1 MPVEVIMPKLG
12 MAMKEGTVSQ
22 WNKTE
27 GEAVKKGDPIAS
39 ISSEKIEMEIESPA
53 DGSVLKIN
61 VPEGKGVPP
70 GTVICYIG
78 NPDEEVAATAAP
90 VQEEK
95 GQKEEEIQ
103 AAHPAPPPKKPGKAR
118 VKISPVA
125 RKMAEASGIKP
136 EDIIGTGPG
145 GRITKEDVEQ
155 AIASAKESR
164 KQDIP
169 VQAVA
174 EEPQRIPVSG
184 MRKVI
189 AERMHLSLQSAAQ
202 LTITM
207 KADVTELLALQTQ
220 VKETIAKRYGSKLTI
235 TDFAAR
241 AAILALENHPEMNS
255 AFMDNTIVT
264 YLEIHLGIATAVEKG
279 LVVPVIRHAES
290 KSLIDLA
297 KEIKEK
303 AAAARA
309 GKLPADEMQGSTF
322 TISSLG
328 ASGVEFFTP
337 ILNPPEAGILGVGA
351 VSDEA
356 VFIGDKIEKR
366 SRLPLSLTFDHRVLD
381 GAPAAAF
388 LQTVKQYLE
397 EPVTMLL

>member
-145 GRITKEDVEQ
+145 GRITKKDVEQ

>member
-95 GQKEEEIQ
+95 GQKEEIQ

-155 AIASAKESR
+155 AIKSAKESR

-174 EEPQRIPVSG
+174 GRT
-184 MRKVI
+184 
-189 AERMHLSLQSAAQ
+189 AAH
-202 LTITM
+202 T
-207 KADVTELLALQTQ
+207 
-220 VKETIAKRYGSKLTI
+220 G
-235 TDFAAR
+235 
-241 AAILALENHPEMNS
+241 
-255 AFMDNTIVT
+255 
-264 YLEIHLGIATAVEKG
+264 
-279 LVVPVIRHAES
+279 IRHAQSDRRTHAFKPAIGCTADDHDES
-290 KSLIDLA
+290 GCHGTIG
-297 KEIKEK
+297 
-303 AAAARA
+303 AAN
-309 GKLPADEMQGSTF
+309 
-322 TISSLG
+322 
-328 ASGVEFFTP
+328 ASERDNCKTVRQQT
-337 ILNPPEAGILGVGA
+337 
-351 VSDEA
+351 D
-356 VFIGDKIEKR
+356 
-366 SRLPLSLTFDHRVLD
+366 DHGFCSKGCHPCPRKPSGNEQCVY
-381 GAPAAAF
+381 G
-388 LQTVKQYLE
+388 
-397 EPVTMLL
+397 

>member
-95 GQKEEEIQ
+95 GQKEEIQ

-155 AIASAKESR
+155 AIKSAKESR

>member
-95 GQKEEEIQ
+95 GKKEEIK

-125 RKMAEASGIKP
+125 RKMAEAAGIKP
-136 EDIIGTGPG
+136 EDIKGTGPG

-155 AIASAKESR
+155 AIKSAKESR
-164 KQDIP
+164 KQDRP
-169 VQAVA
+169 AQAVA
-174 EEPQRIPVSG
+174 EEPQRTPVSG

-207 KADVTELLALQTQ
+207 KADVTELLALKTQ

-235 TDFAAR
+235 TDFIAR

-264 YLEIHLGIATAVEKG
+264 YPEIHLGIATAVEKG
-279 LVVPVIRHAES
+279 LIVPVIRNADS

-303 AAAARA
+303 TAAARS
-309 GKLPADEMQGSTF
+309 GKLTADEMQGSTF

-337 ILNPPEAGILGVGA
+337 ILNPPEAGILGVGV

>member
-1 MPVEVIMPKLG
+1 
-12 MAMKEGTVSQ
+12 
-22 WNKTE
+22 
-27 GEAVKKGDPIAS
+27 
-39 ISSEKIEMEIESPA
+39 
-53 DGSVLKIN
+53 
-61 VPEGKGVPP
+61 
-70 GTVICYIG
+70 
-78 NPDEEVAATAAP
+78 
-90 VQEEK
+90 
-95 GQKEEEIQ
+95 
-103 AAHPAPPPKKPGKAR
+103 
-118 VKISPVA
+118 
-125 RKMAEASGIKP
+125 
-136 EDIIGTGPG
+136 
-145 GRITKEDVEQ
+145 
-155 AIASAKESR
+155 
-164 KQDIP
+164 
-169 VQAVA
+169 
-174 EEPQRIPVSG
+174 

>member
-95 GQKEEEIQ
+95 GQKEEIQ

-145 GRITKEDVEQ
+145 AG
-155 AIASAKESR
+155 
-164 KQDIP
+164 
-169 VQAVA
+169 
-174 EEPQRIPVSG
+174 
-184 MRKVI
+184 
-189 AERMHLSLQSAAQ
+189 LQKKMWNRPLRRQ
-202 LTITM
+202 
-207 KADVTELLALQTQ
+207 K
-220 VKETIAKRYGSKLTI
+220 
-235 TDFAAR
+235 
-241 AAILALENHPEMNS
+241 
-255 AFMDNTIVT
+255 
-264 YLEIHLGIATAVEKG
+264 
-279 LVVPVIRHAES
+279 
-290 KSLIDLA
+290 
-297 KEIKEK
+297 K
-303 AAAARA
+303 AANRTSPSRRWQKNRSAYRY
-309 GKLPADEMQGSTF
+309 PAC
-322 TISSLG
+322 
-328 ASGVEFFTP
+328 A
-337 ILNPPEAGILGVGA
+337 
-351 VSDEA
+351 
-356 VFIGDKIEKR
+356 K
-366 SRLPLSLTFDHRVLD
+366 
-381 GAPAAAF
+381 
-388 LQTVKQYLE
+388 
-397 EPVTMLL
+397 